1 MVLKSNNY
9 GSISDSSEQY
19 QQNLIKNSSAG
30 SLNSQNSDHDLEAR
44 PLKHDK
50 TGSNSKSDD
59 VDLGMKKK
67 VLVMGLDR
75 SGKSSITK
83 VLFNSDVKPKNKV
96 INLGNGVNLVQS
108 LKGKLLDLK
117 IYEVE
122 NFDMNEILQL
132 QQYYYNTAL
141 YKNNSNTS
149 ANENNSSKVGFDADE
164 DDLDDGFYN
173 NPGFSQFFDDV
184 GTIIYVVDSTSEYL
198 ASLANLSMLIELAY
212 KFHKK
217 VNKDGDAFNINFE
230 VLIHKVDI
238 LNEDFKLDT
247 QRDIIQRIQDELL
260 DLGIENVSINFYL
273 TSIFDYT
280 IYEAFSRITQKLIL
294 ELPFLENLLDNFI
307 MNCHNSIDKIF
318 LFDIN
323 SKIYISTDSSPV
335 NILSYEVCS
344 EFIDVTLDLKD
355 LYEEEEN
362 QDTQDK
368 KSLVRKD
375 GLKAFSKL
383 NNNFSIYLNEVYKN
397 LCVVIL
403 VNNNSSN
410 NMNNSGTEQSVAER
424 VANKMLLTLIDYNFN
439 ILKTTLKKIL
449 K

>member
-1 MVLKSNNY
+1 MAPTAKNY
-9 GSISDSSEQY
+9 GSVSDTSKQY
-19 QQNLIKNSSAG
+19 QRDLVKNSSAG

-44 PLKHDK
+44 TMKGDRAVVNDADD
-50 TGSNSKSDD
+50 SN
-59 VDLGMKKK
+59 LGMKKK

-75 SGKSSITK
+75 SGKSSVTK
-83 VLFNSDVKPKNKV
+83 VLFNNDTKSKNKV
-96 INLGNGVNLVQS
+96 INLGNGVNIVQS

-141 YKNNSNTS
+141 FNNNAFQKKRSSVGEEQSNKNSG
-149 ANENNSSKVGFDADE
+149 ENDDN
-164 DDLDDGFYN
+164 DLDDGFYN
-173 NPGFSQFFDDV
+173 NPGFLQFFDDV

-217 VNKDGDAFNINFE
+217 LNNDGDSFNINFE

-307 MNCHNSIDKIF
+307 MNCHNSIEKIF

-335 NILSYEVCS
+335 NILAYEVCS

-355 LYEEEEN
+355 LYEDEEN
-362 QDTQDK
+362 TRGLTK
-368 KSLVRKD
+368 KHN
-375 GLKAFSKL
+375 LKAFSKL

-403 VNNNSSN
+403 INNNSSN
-410 NMNNSGTEQSVAER
+410 GLNNGINEQSEAEK